1 MKARA
6 KVFAAILLALM
17 MNSLLVSKPSLAMPA
32 LQTGISAPGPSI
44 IIVHDNRYIPYHV
57 PAPERTEPHVQAA
70 NITVNFNP
78 ASCPAANITPWPQN
92 AMNAFNFTAGIWS
105 SLINS
110 NQVIAV
116 DACWRSDLAANVLGS
131 AGTATIH
138 RDFTNAPV
146 ANTWYP
152 AALANSLA
160 NSDLNGGAPDIRAN
174 FNSTFSWYFGTDG
187 NTPASQVDFASVV
200 LHEIGH
206 GLGFFGAAAV
216 NTGNGACGS
225 TTVGD
230 GCVGNAGF
238 PIIYDRFTEDGN
250 GTQLLN
256 YASPSAALGNALTG
270 NVGGIFFNGTNAN
283 AANGGAHVPL
293 YAPTTW
299 RPGSSYSH
307 LAESF
312 NNTPNAL
319 MTFSLGNGESQHSP
333 GPVVLG
339 IFRDIGWGLE
349 RANLSITKTSSATTV
364 IAGTDLAYTLQIA
377 NLGPNQASNVTVTD
391 SLPPNVTLVSA
402 SAGCSGTVTL
412 TCNLG
417 ALANGAAATVSIIVA
432 VRSATP
438 SGTILTN
445 TASVSGNEVDP
456 SLANNTASA
465 NTRVARQANLVIQK
479 TDAPDPLILGSTLT
493 YTISVSNS
501 GPSDA
506 SLVTV
511 TDTLPEHVVF
521 VPGACAE
528 NSPGSGTVTCSMSSL
543 ANGASATFTIIVAP
557 LPIIVVPNKTGV
569 ITNSATVIGAE
580 VDPELVNN
588 TIQGITTTVELPQ
601 TCNQSAPN
609 VILGT
614 SGDDLL
620 IGTAG
625 DDVIIGLG
633 GDDQIFGREGNDC
646 LDGSN
651 GNDQISGDSGN
662 DLIFGR
668 SGKDVILG
676 SDGDDL
682 IMGDSGGDVIT
693 GSEGNDVIFGDASAD
708 QITGNDGEDLIVGG
722 AGDDQIDSGA
732 GNDRVF
738 GGDGSD
744 RVIGATGNDVVSGG
758 VGSDRIAG
766 NDGDDILVGDASGDQ
781 IDGGAGSDQISGGD
795 SGDRLTGG
803 TGNDI
808 LKGDLGND
816 RLKGNAGDDQLDGG
830 LDQDLLDGGSDIDSC
845 LNGEELI
852 KCE

>member
-1 MKARA
+1 
-6 KVFAAILLALM
+6 
-17 MNSLLVSKPSLAMPA
+17 
-32 LQTGISAPGPSI
+32 
-44 IIVHDNRYIPYHV
+44 
-57 PAPERTEPHVQAA
+57 
-70 NITVNFNP
+70 
-78 ASCPAANITPWPQN
+78 
-92 AMNAFNFTAGIWS
+92 MNAFNFTAGVWG

-110 NQVIAV
+110 NQTIAI

-131 AGTATIH
+131 AGTTTLH
-138 RDFTNAPV
+138 RDFLNAPV
-146 ANTWYP
+146 VNTWYP

-160 NSDLNGGAPDIRAN
+160 NSDLNGGTSDIRAN
-174 FNSTFSWYFGTDG
+174 FSSTFSWYFGTDG

-200 LHEIGH
+200 LHEIDH
-206 GLGFFGAAAV
+206 GLGFFGAAAI

-225 TTVGD
+225 TIVGD
-230 GCVGNAGF
+230 GCVGNAGL

-256 YASPSAALGNALTG
+256 YTSPSVALGNALTG

-283 AANGGAHVPL
+283 AANGGARVPL
-293 YAPTTW
+293 FAPTTW
-299 RPGSSYSH
+299 RQGSSYSH

-319 MTFSLGNGESQHSP
+319 MTFSLGNGGSQHSP

-339 IFRDIGWGLE
+339 VFRDIGWGLE
-349 RANLSITKTSSATTV
+349 QANLSITKTSSASTV
-364 IAGTDLAYTLQIA
+364 IAGTNLTYTLQIA
-377 NLGPNQASNVTVTD
+377 NAGPNQASNVTVTD
-391 SLPPNVTLVSA
+391 TLPPQVTLVSV
-402 SAGCSGTVTL
+402 SPGCSGAVTL

-417 ALANGAAATVSIIVA
+417 MLANGAAATVSIVVA
-432 VRSATP
+432 VRTATP

-445 TASVSGNEVDP
+445 TASVRGNEVDP

-465 NTRVARQANLVIQK
+465 NTTVARQANLAIQK

-493 YTISVSNS
+493 YTIQVSNS

-511 TDTLPEHVVF
+511 TDTLPAHVAF

-528 NSPGSGTVTCSMSSL
+528 NPPGSGTVTCSLGSL
-543 ANGASATFTIIVAP
+543 AKGASVTFTIIVAP

-580 VDPELVNN
+580 SDPELVNN

-601 TCNQSAPN
+601 TCDQSAPN

-614 SGDDLL
+614 PGNDLL

-676 SDGDDL
+676 GDGDDL
-682 IMGDSGGDVIT
+682 ILGDSGEDVIT
-693 GSEGNDVIFGDASAD
+693 GSQGSDVIFGDTGSD
-708 QITGNDGEDLIVGG
+708 QITGNDGDDLIVGG
-722 AGDDQIDSGA
+722 SGGDQIDSGA
-732 GNDRVF
+732 DNDRIF

-744 RVIGATGNDVVSGG
+744 RVVGATGNDTIFGG
-758 VGSDRIAG
+758 AGSDRIAG
-766 NDGDDILVGDASGDQ
+766 NDGDDMLVGDASGDQ
-781 IDGGAGSDQISGGD
+781 IDGGAGNDQISGGD

-803 TGNDI
+803 TGNDT

-816 RLKGNAGDDQLDGG
+816 RIQGNSGADQLDGG
-830 LDQDLLDGGSDIDSC
+830 LDQDRLDGGADIDSC
-845 LNGEELI
+845 LNGETLI